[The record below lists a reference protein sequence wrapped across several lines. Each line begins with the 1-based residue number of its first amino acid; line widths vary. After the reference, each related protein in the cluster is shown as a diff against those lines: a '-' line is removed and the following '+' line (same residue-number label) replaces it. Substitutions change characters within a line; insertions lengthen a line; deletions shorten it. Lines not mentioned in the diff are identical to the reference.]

1 MKFEDYLMAIHKL
14 EREKGYARN
23 KDIAKMLRVSA
34 STVSEMLKKLDDE
47 GYVLFEKYFGARL
60 TEKGKE
66 FVKFLGERRRVILE
80 FLLSIGAE
88 RELAEEQTCLMEHVI
103 KPEVLELMK
112 RNLENSKEGSR

>member
-112 RNLENSKEGSR
+112 RNLESSKEGSR